1 MERPW
6 DVRVSDP
13 KIKYGA
19 HASEQ
24 PELHQMAH
32 GSRGLR
38 SLYCYTRNG
47 SMTEICNWSLAQN
60 FLRVEQG

>member
-32 GSRGLR
+32 GSRGCVPCTVTLGMVR
-38 SLYCYTRNG
+38 
-47 SMTEICNWSLAQN
+47 
-60 FLRVEQG
+60 